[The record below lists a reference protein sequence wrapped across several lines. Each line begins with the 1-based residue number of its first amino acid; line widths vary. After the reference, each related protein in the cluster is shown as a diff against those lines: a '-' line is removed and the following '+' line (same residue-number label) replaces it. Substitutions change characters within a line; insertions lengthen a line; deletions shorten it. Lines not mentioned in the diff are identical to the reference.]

1 MANAPGRGNCVEQ
14 QKQPLNRGSS
24 GPGGGGV
31 GGRPGVELR
40 QSRAAILYS
49 NKMKLHCFQL
59 ANNLNRILTF
69 YYYFI
74 SMHTMAAWTQDHKIC
89 RCCAGVCMCVCVH
102 ECDCVSKG

>member
-14 QKQPLNRGSS
+14 QKQPLNRGRS
-24 GPGGGGV
+24 GPAGGGV

-89 RCCAGVCMCVCVH
+89 RCCAGVCVCAR
-102 ECDCVSKG
+102 CDCVSKG

>member
-1 MANAPGRGNCVEQ
+1 MANAPGWGNCVQ
-14 QKQPLNRGSS
+14 QKQLLNRGTSV
-24 GPGGGGV
+24 PGGGV
-31 GGRPGVELR
+31 GSRLGVELR

-74 SMHTMAAWTQDHKIC
+74 SMHTMAARTEDHKIC
-89 RCCAGVCMCVCVH
+89 RCCAGVCVCVCARM
-102 ECDCVSKG
+102 